1 MGQAASDGDLALQ
14 RGFLPGV
21 GSLGEA
27 TKARGPRPHDEAQS
41 KPNDQHQAID
51 GDLRRVPQRAFTDS
65 QRTVVQKGGDPDD
78 QQGRNEDL
86 AQGLIDL
93 CETETQIRF
102 ALEEGGPGQA

>member
-1 MGQAASDGDLALQ
+1 
-14 RGFLPGV
+14 
-21 GSLGEA
+21 
-27 TKARGPRPHDEAQS
+27 
-41 KPNDQHQAID
+41 
-51 GDLRRVPQRAFTDS
+51 
-65 QRTVVQKGGDPDD
+65 VVQKGGDPDD